1 MDVTAQQL
9 RNRPNRKGAEMSHF
23 VFITGGVL
31 SSLGKGITASSL
43 GMMLKARGLNV
54 TIMKC
59 DPYLNVD
66 PGTMSPYQHGEVF
79 VTEDGAETD
88 LDLGHYERFIDIN
101 MTRYNSVTTGQIYST
116 VIAKERRGDYLGA
129 TVQVIPHI
137 TNCIKES
144 ILRVA
149 GIQDADVTIV
159 EVGGTV
165 GDIESL
171 PYLEAIRQMRGDVGR
186 DKVCY
191 VHVTYIPYSKTI
203 GEMKSKPTQH
213 SVKEMRA
220 IGLAPDLIVCRS
232 VRSLTRAVREKI
244 SLFCDIDADCVLE
257 AKDVD
262 CLYEIPLE
270 MERQGLATIV
280 MKRLGIEA
288 GQPDLEQ
295 LKQLV
300 RNVKANKPEKV
311 RIGLVGK
318 YNKVADAY
326 LSIMEALQHASFSHQ
341 AGLEIVWVSS
351 EQIERE
357 GAAGLLEN
365 LHGIIVPGGFGDRG
379 IEGKIMAI
387 RYCREN
393 SIPFFGICLGMQ
405 CAVIEYAR
413 NVAGL
418 EGANSSEFVADG
430 PHPVISL
437 LPDQTGVV
445 KGGTMRLGA
454 YPCRLQE
461 NSRAATLYNAA
472 LIYERHRHRFEV
484 NNEFRGRLARKG
496 LTISGTSPDEQLV
509 EIIELNNHPFFLG
522 CQFHPEFKSRPMRPH
537 PLFSGFFAA
546 ADKHRQS
553 KG

>member
-1 MDVTAQQL
+1 
-9 RNRPNRKGAEMSHF
+9 MSRF

-43 GMMLKARGLNV
+43 GMLLKARGLNV

-88 LDLGHYERFIDIN
+88 LDLGHYERFIDTN
-101 MTRYNSVTTGQIYST
+101 LTRYNSVTTGQIYST

-144 ILRVA
+144 IVRV
-149 GIQDADVTIV
+149 GNINDAEVTIV

-186 DKVCY
+186 DNVCY
-191 VHVTYIPYSKTI
+191 IHVTYIPFSKTI

-220 IGLAPDLIVCRS
+220 IGLAPDLIVCRTA
-232 VRSLTRAVREKI
+232 RSLTREVRDKI
-244 SLFCDIDADCVLE
+244 SLFCDIDPECVLE
-257 AKDVD
+257 ARDVE
-262 CLYEIPLE
+262 CIYEIPIE
-270 MERQGLATIV
+270 MERQGLAESV
-280 MKRLGIEA
+280 LKRLNMQA
-288 GQPDLEQ
+288 PTPDLEHQ
-295 LKQLV
+295 KQI
-300 RNVKANKPEKV
+300 VKNFRTNHPDKV
-311 RIGLVGK
+311 RIGVIGK
-318 YNKVADAY
+318 YIKVQDAY
-326 LSIMEALQHASFSHQ
+326 LSIMESLNHSSIGHNAN
-341 AGLEIVWVSS
+341 LEIVWVAS

-357 GAAGLLEN
+357 GAEAVIKDLDGVL
-365 LHGIIVPGGFGDRG
+365 VPGGFGDRG

-387 RYCREN
+387 KYCREN
-393 SIPFFGICLGMQ
+393 QMPFLGICLGMQ
-405 CAVIEYAR
+405 CAVIEFAR
-413 NVAGL
+413 NQADMPD
-418 EGANSSEFVADG
+418 AHSSEFS
-430 PHPVISL
+430 PTTQYPVISL
-437 LPDQTGVV
+437 MPDQSGVV

-454 YPCRLQE
+454 YPCRITEDTL
-461 NSRAATLYNAA
+461 AARLYNSS

-484 NNEFRGRLARKG
+484 NNEFRARLARKG
-496 LTISGTSPDEQLV
+496 LVISGTSPDQQLV
-509 EIIELNNHPFFLG
+509 EIVELPDHPFFIG
-522 CQFHPEFKSRPMRPH
+522 CQFHPEFKSRLNRPH
-537 PLFSGFFAA
+537 PLFAGLFVAA
-546 ADKHRQS
+546 HARMKAKQQP
-553 KG
+553 